1 MGKRLTTPSAAK
13 RSSVMAEVRHPSV
26 AGALVGVRGTW
37 GRMRSSGLLAERC
50 TTAAPSLPAML
61 TGPSAVEP
69 HSDPP
74 LGSLTNQ

>member
-1 MGKRLTTPSAAK
+1 MTDQSTALRWRTLFGY
-13 RSSVMAEVRHPSV
+13 SS
-26 AGALVGVRGTW
+26 LVGVRGTW